1 MSAVGDLAVPQQE
14 WQAQT
19 RRHQAG
25 CSGLRFRS
33 LCRLQ
38 IMGAWGS
45 LDARPS
51 CNRRRGSLESAGEKE
66 ERPSCALPEDR
77 IPIADRRN
85 YRIVKATTNLS
96 DHLMRHLL
104 KERYLR
110 RALMQTRPLLT
121 ENHKIE
127 RLKWC
132 VGHVQENLERTFA
145 AETAMALNKT
155 CISIQ
160 PITEDIMKHDGGN
173 AFRLRHMHKDI
184 LLRAGELAVSLSC
197 DANI

>member
-1 MSAVGDLAVPQQE
+1 
-14 WQAQT
+14 
-19 RRHQAG
+19 
-25 CSGLRFRS
+25 
-33 LCRLQ
+33 
-38 IMGAWGS
+38 MGAWGS

-66 ERPSCALPEDR
+66 ERPSCALPEDRIPIADRRNLPEDR